1 MTLVAV
7 LGLGAGSLMLHAQRR
22 QLRPGSSGAA
32 SVYEPV
38 SILKPLK
45 GVDADLETNLESF
58 FRLDYPAYEVLF
70 GLDDPQDPAL
80 AVARAVAARHPGIP
94 SRLVVSERR
103 AGHNPKVNNLANIMP
118 AARHELILISDSNV
132 RVHPGY
138 LRELVARIE
147 EPGVGLVSSPFR
159 GTHEHGIGGVLEALQ
174 LNSFVI
180 GGVCAVSQ
188 LWSGVCVVGK
198 SMLLRRSTLGA
209 MGGFSF
215 LSRFLAEDQ
224 VCGEEVAAL
233 GMRTAVAHHC
243 VDNVLGEVSL
253 SRFLGRHLRWARI
266 RRRMNISAYLC
277 ELLLNP
283 LVVAMAG
290 CALAPSRHS
299 LAVVLLTGIARVMQ
313 GREAEAIAG
322 VQRPVWTHLWLVPLR
337 DLLVGAV
344 WVVPFF
350 ATTVSWRGNRLRIGP
365 RTLLIPEST
374 SPAPALEPSQVEV

>member
-1 MTLVAV
+1 MTLVAA

-22 QLRPGSSGAA
+22 QLRPGSAEA
-32 SVYEPV
+32 DSVFEPV

-58 FRLDYPAYEVLF
+58 FRLDYPAYEVLV

-80 AVARAVAARHPGIP
+80 AVARSVAARYPGIP
-94 SRLVVSERR
+94 SRLVVSGRR
-103 AGHNPKVNNLANIMP
+103 AGHNPKVNNLANLLP
-118 AARHELILISDSNV
+118 AAQHELILVSDSNV

-138 LRELVARIE
+138 LRELVTKIE

-159 GTHEHGIGGVLEALQ
+159 GTHGRGIGGALEALQ

-180 GGVCAVSQ
+180 GGVSAVSQ
-188 LWSGVCVVGK
+188 LVSGVCVVGK
-198 SMLLRRSTLGA
+198 SMLLRRSTLDA

-243 VDNVLGEVSL
+243 VDNVLGEVSV
-253 SRFLGRHLRWARI
+253 SRFLARHLRWAKI
-266 RRRMNISAYLC
+266 RRRMSLAAYLC
-277 ELLLNP
+277 EFLLNP

-290 CALAPSRHS
+290 CALAPSRHL
-299 LAVVLLTGIARVMQ
+299 LAVLLLTGIARVVQ
-313 GREAEAIAG
+313 GRAAEAIAG
-322 VQRPVWTHLWLVPLR
+322 VQRSAWTHLWLVPLR

-344 WVVPFF
+344 WIVPFF

-365 RTLLIPEST
+365 RTLLIPESAST
-374 SPAPALEPSQVEV
+374 SPALEPSQVEV

>member
-1 MTLVAV
+1 
-7 LGLGAGSLMLHAQRR
+7 MLHAQRR
-22 QLRPGSSGAA
+22 QLRPGASGAA
-32 SVYEPV
+32 SVFEPV

-70 GLDDPQDPAL
+70 GLDDPRDPAL

-94 SRLVVSERR
+94 SRLVVSKRR
-103 AGHNPKVNNLANIMP
+103 AGHNPKVNNLVNIMP

-159 GTHEHGIGGVLEALQ
+159 GTSERGLGGTLEALQ
-174 LNSFVI
+174 LNTFVI
-180 GGVCAVSQ
+180 GGVSAVSQ
-188 LWSGVCVVGK
+188 LWNGVCVVGK
-198 SMLLRRSTLGA
+198 SMLLRRSTLAA
-209 MGGFSF
+209 MGGFEL

-243 VDNVLGEVSL
+243 VDNVLGEVSV
-253 SRFLGRHLRWARI
+253 SRFLARHLRWAKI
-266 RRRMNISAYLC
+266 RRRMNVAAYLC
-277 ELLLNP
+277 EFVLNP
-283 LVVAMAG
+283 LVVALSG
-290 CALAPSRHS
+290 YLLAPSRAL
-299 LAVVLLTGIARVMQ
+299 LAVLLLALAARVLQ
-313 GREAEAIAG
+313 GRHAEAIAG
-322 VQRPVWTHLWLVPLR
+322 VRRAIWTYLWLVPLR

-344 WVVPFF
+344 WIVPFF

-365 RTLLIPEST
+365 RTLLTLET
-374 SPAPALEPSQVEV
+374 SAPVPALDPAQVEI